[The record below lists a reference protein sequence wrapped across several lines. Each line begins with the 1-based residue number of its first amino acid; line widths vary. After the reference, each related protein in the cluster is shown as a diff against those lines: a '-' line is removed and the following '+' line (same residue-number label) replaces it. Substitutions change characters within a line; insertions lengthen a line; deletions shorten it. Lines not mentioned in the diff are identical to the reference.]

1 MKVIKNLLNV
11 SFLALYKGTVFGK
24 NAAFFAKNADYSKI
38 KRVLVVYGVF
48 SETSYILTYQTSR
61 F

>member
-24 NAAFFAKNADYSKI
+24 NADKLKKNADYSKI